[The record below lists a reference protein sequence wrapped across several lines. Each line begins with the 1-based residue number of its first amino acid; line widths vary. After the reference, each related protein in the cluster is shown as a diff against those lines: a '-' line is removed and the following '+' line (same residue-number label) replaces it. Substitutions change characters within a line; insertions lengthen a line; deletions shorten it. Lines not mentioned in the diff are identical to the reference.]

1 VIFIF
6 FTYEFSYECNI
17 VLALTIFNYSVE
29 IMRKKVFKVL
39 RVVFQ
44 MMDITKVVFWILI
57 ITG

>member
-1 VIFIF
+1 VILIF